1 MLGFSNKCRKITY
14 INNQKELKILKMN
27 KIKKKYLRSTNKD
40 QKYLKLKTKNEDI
53 LQKGEIVV

>member
-1 MLGFSNKCRKITY
+1 MGFSNKCRKITY